1 MKAKSNKGKMPAG
14 APKGMNPL
22 EFFRK
27 GGEQRKAMY
36 KKGGYNTPMQ
46 NTLPKRNM
54 GGPGD
59 DPFTT
64 TPQLTYNPSKP
75 LAGTGASGLL
85 INPWAKPNAIMTA
98 ANKGMSPTLTGGI
111 KPSVSTVTSSP
122 TVTPTSTVSST
133 SSAPV
138 TTSAPVL
145 SAKER
150 IKQAKADAKIA
161 KIEARANKQKAKQD
175 ALAKRYETGDL
186 KPKSAGEK
194 LDQGMRVVEMGLD
207 VYDKVNQAMQAR
219 KAGQQK
225 RGGAIKPKASKG
237 IIVKSKRK

>member
-36 KKGGYNTPMQ
+36 KKGGYNTPTQ
-46 NTLPKRNM
+46 NQLPKRNM

-59 DPFTT
+59 DPFVSPSMQPKVGS
-64 TPQLTYNPSKP
+64 TPNVPSASSLMTNPFVR
-75 LAGTGASGLL
+75 
-85 INPWAKPNAIMTA
+85 PNAIMVA

-111 KPSVSTVTSSP
+111 KPSVSSVTPSP

-133 SSAPV
+133 PSAPV

-161 KIEARANKQKAKQD
+161 KIEAKANKQKAKQD

-237 IIVKSKRK
+237 MIVKSKRK